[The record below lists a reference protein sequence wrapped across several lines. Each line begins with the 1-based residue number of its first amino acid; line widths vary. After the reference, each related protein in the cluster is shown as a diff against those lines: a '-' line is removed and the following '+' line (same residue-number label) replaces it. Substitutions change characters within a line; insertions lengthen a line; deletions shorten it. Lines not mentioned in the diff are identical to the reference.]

1 MKILKLISLIILS
14 LVCVWVIALSEC
26 KEWIAVGSILGVI
39 LGLILPEIK
48 HAFEDLSDTTN
59 WKVSQRQLTRG
70 GTIKKDTIVR
80 ISFAYLYRIQVDGK
94 YLLVRNER
102 NTGKYQPVGGVY
114 KFTEREKHNMKN
126 LFHVIDDNKI
136 SIDDSSRDDYR
147 LQLENRYLRKFI
159 KRFNNYADRENT
171 KDLSREFKEELID
184 KGILNWDQ
192 ITYRICG
199 RHMTKLEFGQ
209 HFQIYEIL
217 LADVVELLPTEKQRK
232 DLQALINKK
241 SDVYRFVTADKIKS
255 LGVNT
260 AVECLQETIADHA
273 QKILQE
279 NESKLMRLPDSG
291 KKYTVEIK
299 S

>member
-232 DLQALINKK
+232 DLQALVNKK

>member
-14 LVCVWVIALSEC
+14 LVCVWIIALSEC

-232 DLQALINKK
+232 DLQALVNKK